1 VSVVRR
7 LSPLCLLPCLL
18 GALCATPARASPAAV
33 ACHVTY
39 GGETRTLS
47 ARPVP
52 SPYPVRGVAI
62 GSYFHVRLVLQDAPA
77 EHAALKVYTYADR
90 DDGPVLIHQATF
102 PYPPAPGRRAP
113 YGFSGLHFV
122 YEPLRDGELQY
133 WCETATEAPA

>member
-1 VSVVRR
+1 MSAVRI
-7 LSPLCLLPCLL
+7 LPSLCLLPAL
-18 GALCATPARASPAAV
+18 LCAFGAAPAWAAAV

-39 GGETRTLS
+39 GGETHTLP
-47 ARPVP
+47 ARPVS

-62 GSYFHVRLVLQDAPA
+62 GSYFHFRPVLQDAPA

-102 PYPPAPGRRAP
+102 PYPPAPGGRAP
-113 YGFSGLHFV
+113 YGFSGLHHV

-133 WCETATEAPA
+133 WCEMAAEAKA